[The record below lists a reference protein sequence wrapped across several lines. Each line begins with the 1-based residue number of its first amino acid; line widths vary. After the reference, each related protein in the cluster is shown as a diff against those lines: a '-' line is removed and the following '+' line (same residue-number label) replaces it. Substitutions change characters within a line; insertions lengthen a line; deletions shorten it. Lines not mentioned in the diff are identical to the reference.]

1 MPDTLDVPGSREAH
15 APTLIDGVI
24 PMLDVSRWLAGD
36 RSELAR
42 LGSEL
47 RYAFERVGF
56 YYLRGHDVPQSLIDA
71 MFAEAA
77 RFHAQP
83 LEAKLAIRIN
93 EHNIGYMPIGGSL
106 ARSSKVNNNTRPS
119 VNEALFFRR
128 ERAPDDPDVIANIRF
143 RGLNQWPAGLPGFRD
158 TVLAYMTAMES
169 LGRRLM
175 PIYAV
180 ALDLPPDHFDAMFE
194 KPNMIQRLTHYPPQ
208 QSYEENE
215 FSIAPHTDSGFATF
229 LAPSPVPG
237 LSIRLPDGRW
247 FDAPS
252 IQGAFTV
259 NGGDLLKRWTNDR
272 FLSTPHRV
280 INTSGRRR
288 YAIPFFF
295 DAHPDTLIECL
306 PTCRSAN
313 HPPKYEPITYHDYA
327 LWYARR
333 NYVHLNHE
341 DQADAPAGY

>member
-1 MPDTLDVPGSREAH
+1 MPDALDAH
-15 APTLIDGVI
+15 VRPELLHGVI
-24 PMLDVSRWLAGD
+24 PMLDVSRYLAGD
-36 RSELAR
+36 RDALPR
-42 LGSEL
+42 LGAEL

-71 MFAEAA
+71 MFAEAE

-83 LEAKLAIRIN
+83 LEKKLEIRIN
-93 EHNIGYMPIGGSL
+93 EDNNGYMPMGGSL
-106 ARSSKVNNNTRPS
+106 ARSSQVNNNTKPS

-128 ERAPDDPDVIANIRF
+128 ERTQDDPDVLAGIRF
-143 RGLNQWPAGLPGFRD
+143 RGLNPWPADLPGFRD
-158 TVLAYMTAMES
+158 TVLAYMNAMES
-169 LGRRLM
+169 LGRRLV

-180 ALDLPPDHFDAMFE
+180 ALDLPADYFDAMFE
-194 KPNMIQRLTHYPPQ
+194 RPNMIQRLTHYPPQ
-208 QSYEENE
+208 PDYEDNE

-229 LAPSPVPG
+229 LAPSAVPG
-237 LSIRLPDGRW
+237 LSIRLPDGAW

-252 IQGAFTV
+252 IPGAFTV

-280 INTSGRRR
+280 INASGQHR

-295 DAHPDTLIECL
+295 DAHPDTVISCL
-306 PTCRSAN
+306 PTCCSSDNAPR
-313 HPPKYEPITYHDYA
+313 YEPITYHDYA

-333 NYVHLNHE
+333 NYVHLSHE
-341 DQADAPAGY
+341 DATAG